1 MTLPPFFFNQKI
13 RMISNNNINS
23 VTLSSKR
30 KKSRSGISPV
40 ISTTIILAITIT
52 LGLGLWTFA
61 NSGVGSA
68 TQNYAQVVSGIG
80 NYTNDRFVLV
90 NAAFDYPSTNQVTVW
105 IYNSGILQTKID
117 NVVLTCKDC
126 SPSFAP
132 VTVDE
137 AQLTG
142 TNPILSK
149 HLEQLSFNSGS
160 TPLSSGSTYEIQV
173 TSSTGAHQTYFQEK

>member
-1 MTLPPFFFNQKI
+1 MTLPPFFFDQKI
-13 RMISNNNINS
+13 SMIFNNNS
-23 VTLSSKR
+23 VKLSPKR

-68 TQNYAQVVSGIG
+68 TQNYAQVVSSIG
-80 NYTNDRFVLV
+80 NYTNDRFVPV

-105 IYNSGILQTKID
+105 IYNSGISKTEIA
-117 NVVLTCKDC
+117 NIVLTCKDC
-126 SPSFAP
+126 APSFVP
-132 VTVDE
+132 VTVDK

-160 TPLSSGSTYEIQV
+160 TPLSAGSTYEIQI